1 MGKPNQRFV
10 CKSYDGGWRIWNR
23 KMKKWWGLSFSTFP
37 SALLDELNGERRPDK
52 IVQLVK
58 DKRNGFE
65 R

>member
-1 MGKPNQRFV
+1 MGKPNQRYV
-10 CKSYDGGWRIWNR
+10 CRAYNGGWSMWNR
-23 KMKKWWGLSFSTFP
+23 KMKKWWLRFDTFP